1 MIGVLIRASMNSL
14 FNTPGQPSIYMN
26 YPKIN
31 MNNKS
36 LLKLLWVLSAVVI
49 SYSIQLNRG
58 LPAINIPQA
67 KQHEQVKAP
76 ALFQMAGTV
85 AEVPV
90 IPVAWQW
97 LVKHTGEGGM
107 QQLAFNRSRI
117 CVTLFLQNKN
127 AEIHALTFVQQ
138 ILFPAHYFW

>member
-1 MIGVLIRASMNSL
+1 MNL
-14 FNTPGQPSIYMN
+14 QFNTPGQLSICMN

-49 SYSIQLNRG
+49 SYSVQLNRQ

-67 KQHEQVKAP
+67 NQREQVKMP
-76 ALFQMAGTV
+76 MRFQIAGTI
-85 AEVPV
+85 AEVPA
-90 IPVAWQW
+90 IPIAWQW
-97 LVKHTGEGGM
+97 LVKYTWEGGV
-107 QQLAFNRSRI
+107 QQFAFNRSRI
-117 CVTLFLQNKN
+117 CITLFLQNKN
-127 AEIHALTFVQQ
+127 AEIHALIFVQQ